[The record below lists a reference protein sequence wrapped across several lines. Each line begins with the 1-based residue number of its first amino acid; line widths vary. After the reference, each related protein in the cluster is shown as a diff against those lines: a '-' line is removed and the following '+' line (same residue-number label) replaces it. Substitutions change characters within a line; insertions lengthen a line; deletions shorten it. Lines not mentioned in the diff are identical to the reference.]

1 MSFDMML
8 VIYYMH
14 ATPKRPF
21 MKRIDQGTTVSTPG
35 EGVPVFS
42 FFKYKDDNCIGET
55 KICTQ

>member
-1 MSFDMML
+1 MML